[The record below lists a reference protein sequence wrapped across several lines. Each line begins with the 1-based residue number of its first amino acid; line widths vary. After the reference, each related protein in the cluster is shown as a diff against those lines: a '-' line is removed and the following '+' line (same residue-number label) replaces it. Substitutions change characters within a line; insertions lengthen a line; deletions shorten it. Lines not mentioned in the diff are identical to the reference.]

1 MSQDKKYQGLDAY
14 IKFNYEDKE
23 LLLQSE
29 SFWTGDTPIGINE
42 SFWTVEHFKER
53 CIEHI
58 KENFENFIKIEIYE
72 QENEEYIDLNKESDN
87 ER

>member
-58 KENFENFIKIEIYE
+58 KENFENFYF
-72 QENEEYIDLNKESDN
+72 L
-87 ER
+87 